1 MPGMNGIELV
11 RELKRKGTACP
22 VILITGHGDV
32 ALAVEAMKAGAVD
45 FIEKPFDDAV
55 LLGAI
60 RAALD
65 AHASVQG
72 DSVARKEAEARLAD
86 LSPRERDVLQG
97 LVAGKI
103 NKVIAHELNI
113 SPRTVEVYR
122 ANLMA
127 KTGARSMSE
136 LMRIALA
143 AGRTQRRIG
152 RPDDKVRVIRSQAIE
167 AHLCLCRRRRQRQR
181 KHPREP
187 ESQPHDPP
195 GPPSPILEQDLLKT
209 AAPRSE
215 DDY

>member
-1 MPGMNGIELV
+1 MSDKTVIHVIDDDTAMRESLAFLLDVNGYKPQVHESAGAFLKEPIADTPSCIVSDIRMPGMNGIELV
-11 RELKRKGTACP
+11 RKLKSQGSTCP

-45 FIEKPFDDAV
+45 FIEKPFDDEI
-55 LLGAI
+55 LLNAI
-60 RAALD
+60 RAALAARPD
-65 AHASVQG
+65 AAVES
-72 DSVARKEAEARLAD
+72 STRKDAEARLAD

-103 NKVIAHELNI
+103 NKVIAHDLSI

-143 AGRTQRRIG
+143 AG
-152 RPDDKVRVIRSQAIE
+152 
-167 AHLCLCRRRRQRQR
+167 L
-181 KHPREP
+181 
-187 ESQPHDPP
+187 
-195 GPPSPILEQDLLKT
+195 
-209 AAPRSE
+209 
-215 DDY
+215 

>member
-1 MPGMNGIELV
+1 MSDKTVIHVIDDDAAMRDSLAFLLDVNGFEPKVYESGDLFLGALKQETLHCIVCDIRMPGMSGIELL
-11 RELKRKGTACP
+11 RKLKAEGSSCP

-32 ALAVEAMKAGAVD
+32 ALAVESMKAGAAD
-45 FIEKPFDDAV
+45 FIEKPFDDAA

-60 RAALD
+60 RGVLD
-65 AHASVQG
+65 ARPSDQG
-72 DSVARKEAEARLAD
+72 ESAARKEAEQRLAE

-103 NKVIAHELNI
+103 NKVIAHDLSI

-143 AGRTQRRIG
+143 AG
-152 RPDDKVRVIRSQAIE
+152 
-167 AHLCLCRRRRQRQR
+167 L
-181 KHPREP
+181 
-187 ESQPHDPP
+187 
-195 GPPSPILEQDLLKT
+195 
-209 AAPRSE
+209 
-215 DDY
+215 

>member
-1 MPGMNGIELV
+1 MNDKTVIHVIDDDAAMRDSLAFLLDVNGFKPQVYESADAFLKGTSLDVAKCIVSDIRMPGMTGVELV
-11 RELKRKGTACP
+11 RKLKGDGSACP

-45 FIEKPFDDAV
+45 FIEKPFDDEA

-60 RAALD
+60 RSALEFR
-65 AHASVQG
+65 STESEG
-72 DSVARKEAEARLAD
+72 SSARKEAEARLAD

-103 NKVIAHELNI
+103 NKVIAHDLSI

-136 LMRIALA
+136 LMRLALV
-143 AGRTQRRIG
+143 AG
-152 RPDDKVRVIRSQAIE
+152 
-167 AHLCLCRRRRQRQR
+167 L
-181 KHPREP
+181 
-187 ESQPHDPP
+187 
-195 GPPSPILEQDLLKT
+195 
-209 AAPRSE
+209 
-215 DDY
+215 

>member
-1 MPGMNGIELV
+1 MTDKTIIHVIDDDGAMRDSLAFLLDVNGFQPQVYESADAFLGAADRAALDCVISDIRMPGLNGIELV
-11 RELKRKGTACP
+11 RKLKGEGSSCP

-45 FIEKPFDDAV
+45 FIEKPFDDAA

-60 RAALD
+60 RSALD
-65 AHASVQG
+65 ALPDNRTGSSA
-72 DSVARKEAEARLAD
+72 KNEAEARLAE

-103 NKVIAHELNI
+103 NEVIAHDLSI

-143 AGRTQRRIG
+143 AG
-152 RPDDKVRVIRSQAIE
+152 
-167 AHLCLCRRRRQRQR
+167 L
-181 KHPREP
+181 
-187 ESQPHDPP
+187 
-195 GPPSPILEQDLLKT
+195 
-209 AAPRSE
+209 
-215 DDY
+215 

>member
-1 MPGMNGIELV
+1 MNDKTVIHVIDDDAAMRDSLAFLLDVHGFKSQVYESADAFLKGTSLDVVRCVVSDIRMPGMTGVELV
-11 RELKRKGTACP
+11 RTLKGGGSSCP

-45 FIEKPFDDAV
+45 FIEKPFDDAA

-65 AHASVQG
+65 AHPT
-72 DSVARKEAEARLAD
+72 DSDDSSAKKDAEARLAE

-103 NKVIAHELNI
+103 NKVIAYDLSI

-143 AGRTQRRIG
+143 AG
-152 RPDDKVRVIRSQAIE
+152 
-167 AHLCLCRRRRQRQR
+167 L
-181 KHPREP
+181 
-187 ESQPHDPP
+187 
-195 GPPSPILEQDLLKT
+195 
-209 AAPRSE
+209 
-215 DDY
+215 

>member
-1 MPGMNGIELV
+1 MTGRTIIHIIDDDAAMRDSLAFLLDVNGFEPQVYESADAFLKAAGAVAATCVVSDIRMPGMTGLELV
-11 RELKRKGTACP
+11 RKLKGSASSCP

-45 FIEKPFDDAV
+45 FIEKPFDDAT

-65 AHASVQG
+65 ARPESEG
-72 DSVARKEAEARLAD
+72 DGSAKKEAQARLAE

-103 NKVIAHELNI
+103 NKVIAHELSI

-143 AGRTQRRIG
+143 AG
-152 RPDDKVRVIRSQAIE
+152 
-167 AHLCLCRRRRQRQR
+167 L
-181 KHPREP
+181 
-187 ESQPHDPP
+187 
-195 GPPSPILEQDLLKT
+195 
-209 AAPRSE
+209 
-215 DDY
+215 

>member
-1 MPGMNGIELV
+1 MTDKTTIHVIDDDAAMRDSLAFLLDVNGFRTEVHESADAFLEGVETEAANCVISDIRMPGMNGIELV
-11 RELKRKGTACP
+11 RKLKGLGVSCP

-65 AHASVQG
+65 SRPAEGG
-72 DSVARKEAEARLAD
+72 DSAAKKEAEARLAE

-103 NKVIAHELNI
+103 NKVIAHELAI

-143 AGRTQRRIG
+143 AG
-152 RPDDKVRVIRSQAIE
+152 
-167 AHLCLCRRRRQRQR
+167 L
-181 KHPREP
+181 
-187 ESQPHDPP
+187 
-195 GPPSPILEQDLLKT
+195 
-209 AAPRSE
+209 
-215 DDY
+215 

>member
-1 MPGMNGIELV
+1 MSDKTIIHVIDDDAAMRDSLAFLLDVNGFQAMVYESADAFLGGIGNEAIKCVISDIRMPGMNGIELV
-11 RELKRKGTACP
+11 RKLKGQGAACP

-45 FIEKPFDDAV
+45 FIEKPFDDEA

-60 RAALD
+60 RAALG
-65 AHASVQG
+65 ARATSPEE
-72 DSVARKEAEARLAD
+72 STARKEAEARLAE

-103 NKVIAHELNI
+103 NKVIAHDLSI

-143 AGRTQRRIG
+143 AG
-152 RPDDKVRVIRSQAIE
+152 
-167 AHLCLCRRRRQRQR
+167 L
-181 KHPREP
+181 
-187 ESQPHDPP
+187 
-195 GPPSPILEQDLLKT
+195 
-209 AAPRSE
+209 
-215 DDY
+215 

>member
-1 MPGMNGIELV
+1 MTGVELV
-11 RELKRKGTACP
+11 RKLKGGGSKCP

-45 FIEKPFDDAV
+45 FIEKPFDDEA

-60 RAALD
+60 RSALQ
-65 AHASVQG
+65 ASPVEPDG
-72 DSVARKEAEARLAD
+72 SSVRKEAEARLAD

-103 NKVIAHELNI
+103 NKVIAHDLRI

-136 LMRIALA
+136 LMRLALA
-143 AGRTQRRIG
+143 AG
-152 RPDDKVRVIRSQAIE
+152 
-167 AHLCLCRRRRQRQR
+167 L
-181 KHPREP
+181 
-187 ESQPHDPP
+187 
-195 GPPSPILEQDLLKT
+195 
-209 AAPRSE
+209 
-215 DDY
+215 

>member
-1 MPGMNGIELV
+1 MSDKSSDKTVIHIIDDDAAMRDSLAFLLDVNGFAPKTYESADAFLGSTPAASPACVISDIRMPGVNGIELV
-11 RELKRKGTACP
+11 RKLKSSGAPCP

-32 ALAVEAMKAGAVD
+32 ALAVEATKAGAVD
-45 FIEKPFDDAV
+45 FIEKPFDDGA

-60 RAALD
+60 RAALELRP
-65 AHASVQG
+65 AAEVNS
-72 DSVARKEAEARLAD
+72 SARKEAEARLAE

-103 NKVIAHELNI
+103 NKVIAHELHI

-143 AGRTQRRIG
+143 AG
-152 RPDDKVRVIRSQAIE
+152 
-167 AHLCLCRRRRQRQR
+167 L
-181 KHPREP
+181 
-187 ESQPHDPP
+187 
-195 GPPSPILEQDLLKT
+195 
-209 AAPRSE
+209 
-215 DDY
+215 

>member
-1 MPGMNGIELV
+1 MNDKTVVHVVDDDAAMRDSMAFLLDVNGFKPRVYGSASAFLAESPIDALSCVVSDIRMPGMNGIELV
-11 RELKRKGTACP
+11 HELKSKGSTSP

-32 ALAVEAMKAGAVD
+32 ALAVEAMKAGAAD

-60 RAALD
+60 RSALD
-65 AHASVQG
+65 ARPAIQG
-72 DSVARKEAEARLAD
+72 DSSAKTEAEARLVE

-103 NKVIAHELNI
+103 NKVIAHDLGI

-143 AGRTQRRIG
+143 AG
-152 RPDDKVRVIRSQAIE
+152 
-167 AHLCLCRRRRQRQR
+167 L
-181 KHPREP
+181 
-187 ESQPHDPP
+187 
-195 GPPSPILEQDLLKT
+195 
-209 AAPRSE
+209 
-215 DDY
+215 

>member
-1 MPGMNGIELV
+1 MSNKTTIHIIDDDAAMRDSLMFLLDVNGYKAQAYETANAFFNEALHPWRCVISDIRMPGMNGIELV
-11 RELKRKGTACP
+11 RKLKADGAGCP

-32 ALAVEAMKAGAVD
+32 ALAVEAMKAGAAD
-45 FIEKPFDDAV
+45 FIEKPFDDAE

-65 AHASVQG
+65 ASPATTSEG
-72 DSVARKEAEARLAD
+72 SARKEAEARLAD

-103 NKVIAHELNI
+103 NKVIAYDLSI

-136 LMRIALA
+136 LMRLALA
-143 AGRTQRRIG
+143 AG
-152 RPDDKVRVIRSQAIE
+152 
-167 AHLCLCRRRRQRQR
+167 L
-181 KHPREP
+181 
-187 ESQPHDPP
+187 
-195 GPPSPILEQDLLKT
+195 
-209 AAPRSE
+209 
-215 DDY
+215 

>member
-1 MPGMNGIELV
+1 MTDKTVIHVIDDDAAMRDSLAFLLDVNGFEPRVYDSAMAFLSQAPIAQLTCVVSDIRMPGMNGIELV
-11 RELKRKGTACP
+11 RKLRGEGATCP

-32 ALAVEAMKAGAVD
+32 ALAVEAMKAGAAD

-60 RAALD
+60 RSALE
-65 AHASVQG
+65 VQPVSPG
-72 DSVARKEAEARLAD
+72 DSAVKREAEAKLAD
-86 LSPRERDVLQG
+86 LSPRERDVLRG

-103 NKVIAHELNI
+103 NKVIAHDLSI

-143 AGRTQRRIG
+143 AG
-152 RPDDKVRVIRSQAIE
+152 
-167 AHLCLCRRRRQRQR
+167 L
-181 KHPREP
+181 
-187 ESQPHDPP
+187 
-195 GPPSPILEQDLLKT
+195 
-209 AAPRSE
+209 
-215 DDY
+215 

>member
-1 MPGMNGIELV
+1 MTDNIIIHVIDDDAAMRDSLAFLLDVNGFRPEVHDSADAFLGSVGTSAATCVISDIRMPGMNGIELV
-11 RELKRKGTACP
+11 RTLKGRGVSCA

-32 ALAVEAMKAGAVD
+32 ALAVEAMKAGAAD
-45 FIEKPFDDAV
+45 FIEKPFDDSA

-65 AHASVQG
+65 AHPAAQG
-72 DSVARKEAEARLAD
+72 EGAARKEAEARLAE

-103 NKVIAHELNI
+103 NKVIAHDLSI

-143 AGRTQRRIG
+143 AG
-152 RPDDKVRVIRSQAIE
+152 
-167 AHLCLCRRRRQRQR
+167 L
-181 KHPREP
+181 
-187 ESQPHDPP
+187 
-195 GPPSPILEQDLLKT
+195 
-209 AAPRSE
+209 
-215 DDY
+215 

>member
-1 MPGMNGIELV
+1 MSGKTVIHVIDDDAAMRDSLAFLLDVNGFEPQVYESADAFLRAASLEIARCVVSDIRMPGMTGVELV
-11 RELKRKGTACP
+11 RKLKGGGSACP

-45 FIEKPFDDAV
+45 FIEKPFDDET

-60 RAALD
+60 RSALD
-65 AHASVQG
+65 TRPVEPESG
-72 DSVARKEAEARLAD
+72 STRKDAEARLAD

-103 NKVIAHELNI
+103 NKVIAHDLSI

-143 AGRTQRRIG
+143 AG
-152 RPDDKVRVIRSQAIE
+152 
-167 AHLCLCRRRRQRQR
+167 L
-181 KHPREP
+181 
-187 ESQPHDPP
+187 
-195 GPPSPILEQDLLKT
+195 
-209 AAPRSE
+209 
-215 DDY
+215 